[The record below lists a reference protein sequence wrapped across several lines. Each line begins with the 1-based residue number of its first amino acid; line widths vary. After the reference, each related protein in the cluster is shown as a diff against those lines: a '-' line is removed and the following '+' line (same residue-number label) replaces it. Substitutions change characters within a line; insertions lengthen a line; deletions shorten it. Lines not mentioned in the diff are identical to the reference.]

1 MNRILTAFVLHLSW
15 VLLSITGY
23 RNLMGHWNSSNTSFH
38 FFLTEWGWVSLPSK
52 YIFLFL
58 HIYWSTILCLC
69 VCGFYWIFF
78 CVTLSTWKCIFNFYF
93 FFLSRRFLHFWL
105 TRAKLRT
112 SHFFNK
118 PLFSFLFFFLGSL
131 GLFILSLWFLAD
143 DALWCIIKCLP
154 SNSTLLFP
162 LEYKM
167 CLVCL

>member
-1 MNRILTAFVLHLSW
+1 MGLGFPTLKIYLSFSSHILIYYFVSVCLRILLNFFSVWLW
-15 VLLSITGY
+15 VLESVYSI
-23 RNLMGHWNSSNTSFH
+23 S
-38 FFLTEWGWVSLPSK
+38 
-52 YIFLFL
+52 I
-58 HIYWSTILCLC
+58 
-69 VCGFYWIFF
+69 
-78 CVTLSTWKCIFNFYF
+78 
-93 FFLSRRFLHFWL
+93 FFLSRRFLHFRL

-131 GLFILSLWFLAD
+131 GLFILPLWFLAD